1 MSSGNSYPRCEIDV
15 RSSRTLHVYS
25 FLLLT
30 FSFAAPWYAPL
41 PVFLAVPCSLF
52 VLAYASSLFRWARGE
67 LSRIVWHGDGRWILV
82 AREGAVH
89 EECCPLPGS
98 WIGVDRVLL
107 RLQCVDCGNVFR
119 TALLPD
125 NCDSNR
131 LRRLIVRLNVTPDDV
146 LFGDQSLWS
155 RWSQWIGSTLPAKF
169 AGTSTVSRGGCRSS
183 RSG

>member
-1 MSSGNSYPRCEIDV
+1 MSSGSSYPRCEIDL

-25 FLLLT
+25 LLLVIL
-30 FSFAAPWYAPL
+30 SMAAPWYTPL
-41 PVFLAVPCSLF
+41 PLFFVGPLSMSMLA
-52 VLAYASSLFRWARGE
+52 LAPALLRWARGE
-67 LSRIVWHGDGRWILV
+67 LSRIVWHGDGRWTLV
-82 AREGAVH
+82 AREGTVH
-89 EECCPLPGS
+89 EECHPLPGS

-119 TALLPD
+119 AALLPD
-125 NCDSNR
+125 NCDPDR

-146 LFGDQSLWS
+146 LFGTQSSWS
-155 RWSQWIGSTLPAKF
+155 RWIQWIGSALPAKF